1 MKKLLKLA
9 AIATLSSITAGL
21 FLPTLPTFAAGE
33 AGITTAIAGILCG
46 PAIGSGLGSDLVDAG
61 IDAATEEAIK
71 YGAEELGIAMAI
83 VVPVFDAQNTAAQK
97 DNTKVLSR
105 GQTKD
110 TQAKVC
116 RWTIEDLFK
125 QLLAILKKQILDMM
139 VDQIVVWIQGG
150 GEPRFVTDWSGFLQD
165 AMNETSG
172 FFVEELGL
180 QSLCSPFK
188 LAIQA
193 SFIPIPPFTQRSQC
207 TLDKII
213 QNVEDFAED
222 FNNGGWI
229 AYSESWKPQNNF
241 FGVLIMA
248 SAELA
253 DRQDRA
259 SGALWSE
266 AIAGAGF
273 LSTKKCVELK
283 TGEV

>member
-71 YGAEELGIAMAI
+71 FGAEELGIAMAI

-150 GEPRFVTDWSGFLQD
+150 GEPRFITDWSAFLGD
-165 AMNETSG
+165 AANQATG
-172 FFVEELGL
+172 VFIDDLGL
-180 QSLCSPFK
+180 TELCSPGNFK
-188 LAIQA
+188 IAIQA
-193 SFIPIPPFTQRSQC
+193 YLIPQRKFSKSAKC
-207 TLDKII
+207 TLNDVVANI
-213 QNVEDFAED
+213 EAFAED
-222 FNNGGWI
+222 F
-229 AYSESWKPQNNF
+229 
-241 FGVLIMA
+241 
-248 SAELA
+248 
-253 DRQDRA
+253 
-259 SGALWSE
+259 
-266 AIAGAGF
+266 
-273 LSTKKCVELK
+273 
-283 TGEV
+283 